1 MDIMELRK
9 DEALRKFSRRL
20 KSLAFIEAGV

>member
-1 MDIMELRK
+1 MDIIELRK

-20 KSLAFIEAGV
+20 KWLAFIEAAV

>member
-20 KSLAFIEAGV
+20 KAVAFIEGGV